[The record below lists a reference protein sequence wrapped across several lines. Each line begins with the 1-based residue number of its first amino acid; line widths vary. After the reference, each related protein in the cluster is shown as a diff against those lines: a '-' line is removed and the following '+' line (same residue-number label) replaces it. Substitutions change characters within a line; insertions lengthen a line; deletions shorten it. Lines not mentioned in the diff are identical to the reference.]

1 MSLDP
6 FSIAAV
12 MMGEFGPGKVRER
25 DAAHEYMR
33 NALGS
38 INGPWKCESNVSL
51 QPEALEKARAGA
63 SQSTEPVRTPTDV

>member
-6 FSIAAV
+6 FCIAAV
-12 MMGEFGPGKVRER
+12 MMDEFEPGKVRGR
-25 DAAHEYMR
+25 DVVHEYMLDD
-33 NALGS
+33 LGS

-63 SQSTEPVRTPTDV
+63 GQSTEPVISPTDG